1 MQDIVLNILYND
13 KMTKEE
19 KRTAVSTYKT
29 ELSVKLE
36 EAIQSLEKA
45 IKEGEGTG
53 KTIIG
58 GYMFDGRFS
67 KSLLEL
73 LKTDIESGNKELYE
87 KTEDF
92 INLQLIS
99 ASKQFR
105 ELAKML
111 HDACVLNEFMEEE
124 CIED

>member
-53 KTIIG
+53 KAIIDG
-58 GYMFDGRFS
+58 CMFDVRFS

-73 LKTDIESGNKELYE
+73 LKTDKESGNKELYE

-99 ASKQFR
+99 VSKQFR

-111 HDACVLNEFMEEE
+111 HDACALNAFIEE
-124 CIED
+124 